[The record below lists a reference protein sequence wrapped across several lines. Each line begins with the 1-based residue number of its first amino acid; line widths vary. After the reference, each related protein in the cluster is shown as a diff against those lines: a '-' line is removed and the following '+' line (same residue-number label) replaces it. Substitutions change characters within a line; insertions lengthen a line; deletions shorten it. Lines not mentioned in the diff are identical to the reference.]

1 MITLT
6 IRRPKIIKI
15 SVLTLLL
22 SIYFTPLYSQ
32 TDLSALVKK
41 LSPSVVSINVYDRE
55 NELIGT
61 GTGFFISDQGYLVTN
76 YHVIEDGVR
85 AEAKLFNGEVLP
97 IEGLLSEDI
106 EGDLVLL
113 SLGVKGRSFS
123 SLKLAVKKID
133 IGQPVVVIGNPFG
146 LEGTVSNGIVSAIR
160 DMPEL
165 GKFLQITAPISPGSS
180 GSPVIN
186 MQGEVVGV
194 ATLSFTEGQNLNFAI
209 PVSKAASLLS
219 HRKAKPLTLLE
230 IIEEKEKRMATDKL
244 FAIKKNGKW
253 GYYIDRTGKEI
264 ISPQFEDAYYFSE
277 GLAAVKFRDKL
288 GFIDK
293 TGRFVIE
300 PQFGFFPYPY
310 FSDGLAAVNVA
321 VSMGFEASIGLE
333 NAIGFIDRR
342 GKFVIRPQFQFVFPF
357 SEGLA
362 AVRFYRDGKFGFV
375 DKVGQIVIYPKFD
388 FAYRFSEGLAPIRI
402 GDKWGFVD
410 KSGSYS
416 FSPLFDDVG
425 IFSEGLAKIGING
438 KKGYI
443 DRTEKIIISPQFDDA
458 MDFSQGLAAVKC
470 GGKWGF
476 IDKTGKIVINPRFDR
491 AGTFSAGLAE
501 IGINGRTGYI
511 DKTGKY
517 IWEPTD

>member
-1 MITLT
+1 LFFPIKNICIMRRQIKQSKITT
-6 IRRPKIIKI
+6 I

-22 SIYFTPLYSQ
+22 SIYFTPSFSQ

-41 LSPSVVSINVYDRE
+41 VSPSVVSINVYDRE

-113 SLGVKGRSFS
+113 SLGVTGRSFS

-209 PVSKAASLLS
+209 PVSKADSLLS
-219 HRKAKPLTLLE
+219 HRKSKPLTLLE

-244 FAIKKNGKW
+244 FLIEKNGKW
-253 GYYIDRTGKEI
+253 GYIDRTGKVI
-264 ISPQFEDAYYFSE
+264 IRPQFEDAYYFSE
-277 GLAAVKFRDKL
+277 GLAAVKLGDKL
-288 GFIDK
+288 GYIDK
-293 TGRFVIE
+293 TGRFVIK
-300 PQFGFFPYPY
+300 PQFNHAW
-310 FSDGLAAVNVA
+310 D
-321 VSMGFEASIGLE
+321 
-333 NAIGFIDRR
+333 
-342 GKFVIRPQFQFVFPF
+342 F

-362 AVRFYRDGKFGFV
+362 RVTIGGK
-375 DKVGQIVIYPKFD
+375 D
-388 FAYRFSEGLAPIRI
+388 
-402 GDKWGFVD
+402 
-410 KSGSYS
+410 
-416 FSPLFDDVG
+416 
-425 IFSEGLAKIGING
+425 
-438 KKGYI
+438 GYI
-443 DRTEKIIISPQFDDA
+443 
-458 MDFSQGLAAVKC
+458 
-470 GGKWGF
+470 
-476 IDKTGKIVINPRFDR
+476 N
-491 AGTFSAGLAE
+491 
-501 IGINGRTGYI
+501 
-511 DKTGKY
+511 KTGKY
-517 IWEPTD
+517 IWESTN